1 MQIHYNLDS
10 FPIGTASVVT
20 IGAFDGVHKG
30 HKIILS
36 RLIELSQLMKVQS
49 VLVTFWPHPKT
60 VLQSTTPIQLL
71 NSLDEKILLLKQFS
85 IDHLVVLNFNQTLAQ
100 LSAQEFTQS
109 ILKDIFQTRH
119 MILGYDHRFGNNRE
133 GSIEY
138 LKNNFEQF
146 EIEPIEIPKQE
157 VDSVTISSTQI
168 RKALLEGDIQLASEI
183 LGYPYRLSG
192 KVIRGKALGKTIGY
206 PTANIKLDEPSKL
219 LPKQGV
225 YAVYVYVKQKRLKG
239 MMNIGLQPTVEGK
252 VVRIEVHIFDFSDH
266 LYDEEIQVECV
277 QYLREEI
284 KFPNI
289 AALIHQIQHD
299 EQIIRSYFLEH

>member
-109 ILKDIFQTRH
+109 ILKDIFHTRH

-138 LKNNFEQF
+138 LKNNFKQF

-225 YAVYVYVKQKRLKG
+225 YAVYVYVKQRRLKG